1 VALALGYRLVRH
13 SLCISYADNVPVWR
27 YCVIAPDRTR
37 STSPARVASRAF
49 LIKRGAPTGAL
60 AVVSL
65 VALPG
70 LPMVTWIA
78 PHRLDDPEAFR
89 YSRTFLAELPTLLT
103 AKRNSASVVP
113 NVLHHVRTSFGISR
127 EIGFRSNPV
136 LVKSWYMVGSRQLR
150 SGLMQRM
157 KIVESIFQLAIRV
170 SAHIADG
177 EWPTTKVLFLF
188 KAPMTR
194 ESGRAEP
201 GRDIGGKRE
210 ASVTCW
216 WTGRGI
222 PLSFIVTAASVNDI
236 TMFEMSNLRSAW
248 RANGFAPWHGGALA
262 ARNQLSLRDSHAVH

>member
-1 VALALGYRLVRH
+1 LALGYRLVRH

-70 LPMVTWIA
+70 LPMITWIA

-170 SAHIADG
+170 SAHIAEG

-194 ESGRAEP
+194 ECGRAEP
-201 GRDIGGKRE
+201 GRDIGGKKGSKRHLLVDG
-210 ASVTCW
+210 SWHPVVV
-216 WTGRGI
+216 
-222 PLSFIVTAASVNDI
+222 SSAASVNDI
-236 TMFEMSNLRSAW
+236 TMFEVSCGSAW